1 MTTSPTVKSAEVAPV
16 SQTVSISLCVI
27 VAVLSRSSNISI
39 ATIHVKIFVILAG
52 YILSWAFLLYKTCPV
67 SLSMT
72 IPYCPTILTSSP
84 SAKTGTN
91 DVKIIIND
99 KVIVSN
105 FLIIVFLPYVKKITL
120 FLISK
125 PK

>member
-1 MTTSPTVKSAEVAPV
+1 M
-16 SQTVSISLCVI
+16 
-27 VAVLSRSSNISI
+27 AVLSKSSNISI

>member
-1 MTTSPTVKSAEVAPV
+1 M
-16 SQTVSISLCVI
+16 
-27 VAVLSRSSNISI
+27 
-39 ATIHVKIFVILAG
+39 
-52 YILSWAFLLYKTCPV
+52 YKTCPV

-99 KVIVSN
+99 KVIVNN
-105 FLIIVFLPYVKKITL
+105 FLIIVFLPPYAKKITL
-120 FLISK
+120 FSTFTEGGFAEKNIEK
-125 PK
+125 QANV

>member
-1 MTTSPTVKSAEVAPV
+1 M
-16 SQTVSISLCVI
+16 
-27 VAVLSRSSNISI
+27 AVLSKSSNISI

-99 KVIVSN
+99 KVIVNN
-105 FLIIVFLPYVKKITL
+105 FLIIVFLPLCKKDNFVSDIKTE
-120 FLISK
+120 IK
-125 PK
+125 IIINPNPI